1 MDADVVPGSVTDWT
15 VTLEDQRRLKWAMV
29 RLRLRSWAYWVSG
42 LVLPVLIAG
51 LFWFALHDPAVGSIP
66 QALELG
72 ITVSIG
78 AVFMALAMSVPL
90 ATLPGRVEREY
101 PVGATLTAWASE
113 AGLGVRTLRRLTLY
127 PWSRLTDVDVGP
139 VFVRCRQEGQKT
151 LAVPAYL
158 PSGPDEV
165 ARSVDFPVQLIGPE
179 IRREL
184 AMRVSKGSAQAPM
197 AEEQVVVDRP
207 LRWRLVRAWLRAQF
221 GISLWLYPAAVGLNL
236 PIQVAIGSYRLA
248 IAMTVMAALSPIIWL
263 LAGEGRMSGMYP
275 VGATV
280 GGSVG
285 EWLEIQGPWGSVA
298 WHHTWLK
305 LRRWTKHTVTYE
317 MVQVGPGGMPSVLTN
332 ADKRIV
338 VIPRAFLDAPTP
350 AASAEA

>member
-1 MDADVVPGSVTDWT
+1 MDADVVPGSVTHWT
-15 VTLEDQRRLKWAMV
+15 VTLDDQRRLKRATV

-51 LFWFALHDPAVGSIP
+51 FFWFALHDPVVGSVP
-66 QALELG
+66 QAVELG

-90 ATLPGRVEREY
+90 ATLAGRVEREY

-113 AGLGVRTLRRLTLY
+113 AGLGVRTLRRLTFY

-139 VFVRCRQEGQKT
+139 VFVRCRQEGQMT

-158 PSGPDEV
+158 PSGPDEL

-184 AMRVSKGSAQAPM
+184 AMRASRKSVEALLVGEP
-197 AEEQVVVDRP
+197 VVVDRR
-207 LRWRLVRAWLRAQF
+207 LRWRLVRAWFRAQF
-221 GISLWLYPAAVGLNL
+221 GISLWLSPAVVGLNV
-236 PIQVAIGSYRLA
+236 PIQVAIGSCRLA
-248 IAMTVMAALSPIIWL
+248 TVMTVMMALSPIAWL
-263 LAGEGRMSGMYP
+263 LTGERRMSGMYP
-275 VGATV
+275 VGVTV

-298 WHHTWLK
+298 WHSSWLK
-305 LRRWTKHTVTYE
+305 LRRMTKHIVTYE
-317 MVQVGPGGMPSVLTN
+317 MVQVDPDGMPSFLTN

-338 VIPRAFLDAPTP
+338 VIPRAFLDAPTR
-350 AASAEA
+350 AASAEV